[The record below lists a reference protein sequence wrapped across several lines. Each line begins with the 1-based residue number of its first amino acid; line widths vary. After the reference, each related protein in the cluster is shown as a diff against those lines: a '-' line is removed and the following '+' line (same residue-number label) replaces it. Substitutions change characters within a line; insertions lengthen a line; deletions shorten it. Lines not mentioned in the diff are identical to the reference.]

1 MTTRRALL
9 GAAAASPLAAG
20 ANAFAEDCTHLS
32 GACLF
37 SDVKYYA
44 DLGEHRTARRADA
57 RTAHW
62 LRDELARAGCAAR
75 LQPFAVE
82 REDVAE
88 ASLIVHGETIPVF
101 PQWPVTWAAGG
112 AIEAP
117 LLSAAWG
124 SAGVYGDRIVVA
136 RLPPTRSASAF
147 APEILAPLNAM
158 LASPP
163 AALAIVTEGLTG
175 GLIALNARPGLGP
188 WPCPIVLLSPRD
200 AEPLTQAIAQH
211 DRARLV
217 LRGSRTSATAHN
229 ALGET
234 GAGGAIVVTTPM
246 SGWFRCAGERG
257 GGIALWLAMARH
269 VQSRA
274 LPGRFVFASTSG
286 HELGGLGGHAFLRE
300 AAPAPRDVRLWLHF
314 GAGVATYAWRRNG
327 ASLVRQS
334 DGPDAQRYLTASTVD
349 RRAQLA
355 RLFEGQRA
363 YSNPALVTGAGAVG
377 EAALWMRAGYSDVV
391 GFVAGHAFHHTPED
405 GPECTGPELL
415 EPVARACARLLEE
428 TARQSQ

>member
-1 MTTRRALL
+1 MTTRRAILR
-9 GAAAASPLAAG
+9 AAAVSPLAVGVEAL
-20 ANAFAEDCTHLS
+20 ARDATHLS
-32 GACLF
+32 GARLF
-37 SDVKYYA
+37 ADVKYYA
-44 DLGEHRTARRADA
+44 DLGEHRTAQRADA
-57 RTAHW
+57 RTALW
-62 LRDELARAGCAAR
+62 LREELARSGFAAR

-82 REDVAE
+82 REDIAE
-88 ASLIVHGETIPVF
+88 ASLIINGEAIPVF
-101 PQWPVTWAAGG
+101 PQWPVTWATDG

-124 SAGVYGDRIVVA
+124 SAGDSGACIVVT

-147 APEILAPLNAM
+147 APEILAPLQRM
-158 LASPP
+158 LSSPP
-163 AALAIVTEGLTG
+163 AALVIITEGLTG

-188 WPCPIVLLSPRD
+188 WPCPVALLAPRD
-200 AEPLTQAIAQH
+200 AEPITLAIAQN

-217 LRGSRTSATAHN
+217 MRGARAAATAHN
-229 ALGET
+229 AVGEI

-257 GGIALWLAMARH
+257 GGVALWLAMARH
-269 VQSRA
+269 VQARA

-300 AAPAPRDVRLWLHF
+300 RAPAPSDVRLWLHF
-314 GAGVATYAWRRNG
+314 GAGVATYAWSRNSTG
-327 ASLVRQS
+327 LLRQS
-334 DGPDAQRYLTASTVD
+334 DGPDSQRYLTASTEL
-349 RRAQLA
+349 RRLQLA

-363 YSNPALVTGAGAVG
+363 YTNPALVTGAGAVG
-377 EAALWMRAGYSDVV
+377 EAALWLRAGNEDVV

-415 EPVARACARLLEE
+415 EPVADACAKLLEE
-428 TARQSQ
+428 TALQSQ